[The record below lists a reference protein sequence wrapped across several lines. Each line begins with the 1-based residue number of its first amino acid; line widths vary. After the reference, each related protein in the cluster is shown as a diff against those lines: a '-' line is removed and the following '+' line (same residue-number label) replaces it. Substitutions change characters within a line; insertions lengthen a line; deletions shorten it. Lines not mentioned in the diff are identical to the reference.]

1 MKPTTRLRHLVQE
14 CGLDFGAVTLAEL
27 LDALVSRKRQ
37 DEPKP
42 SDTRQLALPT
52 TEIHD
57 ADDLRRSS

>member
-1 MKPTTRLRHLVQE
+1 MKPTTRLRNLVQE

-27 LDALVSRKRQ
+27 LDALVSRKQ
-37 DEPKP
+37 NEPKP
-42 SDTRQLALPT
+42 NDTRQLALPT